1 MIVLIIILA
10 IFLGRY
16 YKKYHEFDEVFP
28 RTLLMTA
35 VVYFVISTLY
45 IIISYSELATLK
57 EKRTKIVIVD
67 KDKYTIGDDEHKFGE
82 NSKILLDS
90 KSDSSF
96 VYKKYVDYFSNQN
109 KPWLIFSIVPE
120 VTLEE
125 KFYIR
130 KEDWNKFKK

>member
-10 IFLGRY
+10 IFLGWY

-45 IIISYSELATLK
+45 IIISYNELATLK

-67 KDKYTIGDDEHKFGE
+67 KDKYTIYQVSDWVRNDDSRNVTFG
-82 NSKILLDS
+82 
-90 KSDSSF
+90 
-96 VYKKYVDYFSNQN
+96 Y
-109 KPWLIFSIVPE
+109 
-120 VTLEE
+120 
-125 KFYIR
+125 
-130 KEDWNKFKK
+130 